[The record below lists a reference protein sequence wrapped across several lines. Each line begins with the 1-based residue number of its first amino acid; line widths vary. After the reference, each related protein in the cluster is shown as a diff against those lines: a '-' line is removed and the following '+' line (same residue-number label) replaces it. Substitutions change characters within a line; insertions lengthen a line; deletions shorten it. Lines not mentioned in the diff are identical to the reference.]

1 MPPKVENKKHFRS
14 MAVSDQITQLN
25 LRADALLQ
33 KHHLR
38 CIQDIL
44 KEKPDLILGVV
55 KHLES
60 KGIQLPCLESF
71 RKRKAPSS
79 DSLPADGTAEQPN
92 EKGEEASGTPSKI
105 RKTFAVQDENPA
117 NWVPHGYTRLDNAR
131 APLLEALCSSV
142 EDISLSPYMLKA
154 LKPKGTTATAYCQ
167 KLCEVIEYATCFD
180 ASQPLTG
187 NMRHIPTLKDTL
199 KAMSQQHGSRAKS
212 LRLPADWGSKDGV
225 YKLEEGEDGQLKVR
239 HVFRD
244 LAIAVP
250 QGDLFLTQDGKN
262 VKTDELEVQKN
273 FSEKKAIITWA
284 GSPETILLAGLP
296 WPPSVAAAAVADPD
310 SLGEKGADGE
320 DGEAD
325 KPRLRRKLTFTAAQ
339 VEETDAEGS
348 PMKA

>member
-14 MAVSDQITQLN
+14 MAVTDQITQLN

-60 KGIQLPCLESF
+60 KGIQLPSLDSF
-71 RKRKAPSS
+71 RKRKSASS
-79 DSLPADGTAEQPN
+79 DSLPADGNAEEPN
-92 EKGEEASGTPSKI
+92 EKGDEASGTPAKV
-105 RKTFAVQDENPA
+105 RKTFTVQDENPA
-117 NWVPHGYTRLDNAR
+117 NWIPHAYTRLDNAR
-131 APLLEALCSSV
+131 APLLEALCSAV

-167 KLCEVIEYATCFD
+167 KLCEVIEYASCFD

-199 KAMSQQHGSRAKS
+199 KAMSQQHGNRAKS

-225 YKLEEGEDGQLKVR
+225 YKLEEGEDGQLRVR

-250 QGDLFLTQDGKN
+250 QGDLFLTGDGKN
-262 VKTDELEVQKN
+262 VKMDELEVQNN

-296 WPPSVAAAAVADPD
+296 WPASAAAAAGAETDKVDK
-310 SLGEKGADGE
+310 KGVDG
-320 DGEAD
+320 DDDEAD
-325 KPRLRRKLTFTAAQ
+325 KPKVRRKLTFTAAQ
-339 VEETDAEGS
+339 VEETDVEGS
-348 PMKA
+348 PSKA